1 MKIALRRTSASSRK
15 HPAAGPEMVPLA
27 DLTPWPG
34 NPRINDEAA
43 KRLAVLIQEHGFVNP
58 VVLWRGGS
66 VVYAG
71 CTRLKAAAILG
82 LTEVPVV
89 RAEFRDEAQA
99 IAFALADNKSGGWS
113 SWDEPALAL
122 ALNHFDNVDVDA
134 VVRMTGFEQEEIE
147 GIKTGW
153 EEPPEKEPA
162 AEREPRIVV
171 CPHCS
176 GEISIE

>member
-1 MKIALRRTSASSRK
+1 MKIEARST
-15 HPAAGPEMVPLA
+15 AAPGPEMVPLA
-27 DLTPWPG
+27 DLMPWPG

-58 VVLWRGGS
+58 VVLWGAS
-66 VVYAG
+66 NVVYAG

-82 LTEVPVV
+82 LTKVPVI
-89 RAEFRDEAQA
+89 RAQFRDEAQA

-122 ALNHFDNVDVDA
+122 ALNQLESVDVEA

-162 AEREPRIVV
+162 AEREPRIMV
-171 CPHCS
+171 CPHCD
-176 GEISIE
+176 GEISIK